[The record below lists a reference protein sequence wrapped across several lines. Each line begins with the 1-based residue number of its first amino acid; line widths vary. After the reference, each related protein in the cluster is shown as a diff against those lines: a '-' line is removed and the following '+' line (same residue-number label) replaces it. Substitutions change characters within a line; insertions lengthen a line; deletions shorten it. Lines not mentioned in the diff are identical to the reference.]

1 MVTAPSA
8 QTEEAV
14 VINAINR
21 INILFMFQSVQT
33 VLAQPVLDVV
43 GDLLVV
49 QLLEH
54 EVKATL
60 PKARLVWPKARLP
73 RLKSEI

>member
-1 MVTAPSA
+1 MS
-8 QTEEAV
+8 
-14 VINAINR
+14 
-21 INILFMFQSVQT
+21 QSVQA

-43 GDLLVV
+43 GDLPVV